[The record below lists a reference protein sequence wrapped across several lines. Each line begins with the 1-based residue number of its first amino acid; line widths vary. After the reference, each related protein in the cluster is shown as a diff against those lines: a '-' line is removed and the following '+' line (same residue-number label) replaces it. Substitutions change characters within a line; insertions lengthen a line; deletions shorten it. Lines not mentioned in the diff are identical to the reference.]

1 LWINSIYPIQDG
13 SVFIATQ
20 NGLVKYKNGIWQ
32 QLLFSKKNFPY
43 EQIHEL
49 AVEENGKL
57 WLASGLNDGQEV
69 GFKVYPD
76 SLIFMDDDNFKT
88 KDIGSFYW
96 WITDIFIDRNN
107 TKWIG
112 TSGGLFKVTDDTV
125 QSYYSWNSGIPSYYI
140 LSISEDA
147 FGNLWIGT
155 IDGLAKLKN
164 DVWTVYDTLN
174 SGLPNNAVYEVFVDR
189 YQNVWCGTEQG
200 LAKFNGLTW
209 TVYSLSNSPIGENF
223 IHHFAIDKVN
233 HIWLCN
239 SKGLHHFNGTKWET
253 FDELNSKLPTNFI
266 NDIKVDS
273 RNNKWLGLFYGGL
286 VLIDSAG
293 KWSLFNQD
301 NSPLLKNNV
310 TSLFIDNND
319 NKWIGTFAG
328 LNVYNEN
335 GINTNYVKKPKDEPY
350 YYNLSQNY
358 PNPFNHSS
366 TINYTVESESRVSI
380 KVYDVLGR
388 EVSTLVDE
396 VKSYGK
402 YSVQFN
408 ASDLPSGVYIYQLQ
422 VGNYFITKK
431 AILLK

>member
-1 LWINSIYPIQDG
+1 MRHC
-13 SVFIATQ
+13 
-20 NGLVKYKNGIWQ
+20 
-32 QLLFSKKNFPY
+32 LFSFLFLFQTYFTLAQTEQWESFIPNRFAYDCLVEGEFLYALTFNGMIKYNLKTDTY
-43 EQIHEL
+43 EFY
-49 AVEENGKL
+49 NK
-57 WLASGLNDGQEV
+57 SNT
-69 GFKVYPD
+69 
-76 SLIFMDDDNFKT
+76 LIFMDDDNFKT

-174 SGLPNNAVYEVFVDR
+174 SGLPNNVVYEVFVDR

-209 TVYSLSNSPIGENF
+209 TVYSLSNSQIGENY

-273 RNNKWLGLFYGGL
+273 RNTNGL
-286 VLIDSAG
+286 VC
-293 KWSLFNQD
+293 FM
-301 NSPLLKNNV
+301 
-310 TSLFIDNND
+310 
-319 NKWIGTFAG
+319 
-328 LNVYNEN
+328 
-335 GINTNYVKKPKDEPY
+335 
-350 YYNLSQNY
+350 
-358 PNPFNHSS
+358 
-366 TINYTVESESRVSI
+366 
-380 KVYDVLGR
+380 
-388 EVSTLVDE
+388 EVW
-396 VKSYGK
+396 
-402 YSVQFN
+402 F
-408 ASDLPSGVYIYQLQ
+408 
-422 VGNYFITKK
+422 
-431 AILLK
+431 